1 MGGKR
6 SENRNRLYSY
16 KHFFIPLWA
25 FWCYHK
31 EKPYNPFGE
40 HGANAKRCELGLVSM
55 DKMVG
60 GVEGQVFAL
69 FVLTVAAAE
78 VAIGLGLVVAI
89 FRLRGYEGSSEITQL
104 RD

>member
-1 MGGKR
+1 MKIEVAYILISTFLFLSG
-6 SENRNRLYSY
+6 L
-16 KHFFIPLWA
+16 
-25 FWCYHK
+25 
-31 EKPYNPFGE
+31 FGVIIRK
-40 HGANAKRCELGLVSM
+40 NLITLLVSTELMLNGVNVGLVSM